1 MPPVIELEKITL
13 WRRTQEEFHYDLK
26 RTVFALL
33 RNSYRRPQK
42 RQVLSEVTLS
52 IEPGAKFGIIGAN
65 GSGKSTLLKVLC
77 RILKPSSGRVRVDGQ
92 IAPLIELG
100 AGFETDLSVVDNI
113 VYYGVLLGIS
123 REEMLA
129 RIDPILD
136 FAELQA
142 YRTVPV
148 KALSSG
154 MVARLGFA
162 IATDVRPEILIL
174 DEVLSVG
181 DESFRQK
188 CEERLQS
195 FWDAHS
201 TVIVV
206 SHDMSFIL
214 ESCETVAW
222 LDNGRL
228 ARVGPAA
235 EVVSAYLTSV
245 HGHAGLSVVPGD
257 GFVELER
264 VRLDDARPTVMANID
279 GIRADLDGQP
289 AIEISGWAACDMAGT
304 VADEAYLLLDDR
316 YALRLDYGWA
326 RPDVAATFNLPGL
339 ERSGFAARVVLPPLA
354 PGPHQVRVLLRRLGS
369 PELVLSAPTPFEL
382 RTPASV

>member
-1 MPPVIELEKITL
+1 MAPVIELENITL

-42 RQVLSEVTLS
+42 RQVLSDVTLS

-77 RILKPSSGRVRVDGQ
+77 RILKPTSGRVHVDGR

-123 REEMLA
+123 REAMLT

-142 YRTVPV
+142 YRVVPV

-188 CEERLQS
+188 CEERLRG

-235 EVVSAYLTSV
+235 EVVSAYLASV
-245 HGHAGLSVVPGD
+245 HGHAGLSVVPFD
-257 GFVELER
+257 AFVELER
-264 VRLDDARPTVMANID
+264 VRLDDAHPCAMVNVDSLVARLEPEPVLEV
-279 GIRADLDGQP
+279 G
-289 AIEISGWAACDMAGT
+289 GWAGYDAAGT
-304 VADEAYLLLDDR
+304 VADEAYLVLDGR
-316 YALRLDYGWA
+316 YALRLAYGQE
-326 RPDVAATFNLPGL
+326 RPDVAAALGIAEL
-339 ERSGFAARVVLPPLA
+339 ERSGFGARAPLPALA
-354 PGPHQVRVLLRRLGS
+354 SGPHEVRVLLRRLGS
-369 PELVLSAPTPFEL
+369 PELALSAPVPFEV
-382 RTPASV
+382 RAPASV